1 MEDHGCQ
8 QEADTLGS
16 AVNSASQAASLA
28 GEMEIQV
35 ESQEVVEDILSHLSN
50 GLLGDTCKHRI
61 AQFLE
66 ERCSNAGC
74 AI

>member
-1 MEDHGCQ
+1 MEDHRGQ

-16 AVNSASQAASLA
+16 TVDCASQATSLA

-35 ESQEVVEDILSHLSN
+35 ESKKVVKDILGHFSN
-50 GLLGDTCKHRI
+50 GLLRDTRKYRI

-66 ERCSNAGC
+66 ERCPNAGC

>member
-1 MEDHGCQ
+1 MEDHRGQ

-16 AVNSASQAASLA
+16 AINCASQATSLA
-28 GEMEIQV
+28 GEMEVKV
-35 ESQEVVEDILSHLSN
+35 ESQEVVENVPCDFSD
-50 GLLGDTCKHRI
+50 GLLRDTCKHRI
-61 AQFLE
+61 AKFLE